1 MNTDTLKMRPRRLA
15 MALSFAA
22 AVAIVASA
30 GSAHASDPAAG
41 KTQFQRQCATCHIDT
56 VEGARR
62 LGPTMFGIVGRKT
75 GSVEGFRYTEAN
87 RNAGWVWTPEKLDE
101 YLKNP
106 RASIPGTNMAFAGV
120 RSDKDRADLVSYLAT
135 LK

>member
-1 MNTDTLKMRPRRLA
+1 MNTDMLQMRPRLLA
-15 MALSFAA
+15 IGLSFAA
-22 AVAIVASA
+22 AVTIVGSA
-30 GSAHASDPAAG
+30 GSANAGDPAAG

-56 VEGARR
+56 AEGARR

-75 GSVEGFRYTEAN
+75 GAVEGFRYTEAN

-106 RASIPGTNMAFAGV
+106 RASIPGTNMAFAGI
-120 RSDKDRADLVSYLAT
+120 RSDKDRADVVEYIKG